1 LRQACKVSGGVRLGK
16 ASRRSKGV
24 NMTKWISIPAMLASA
39 SLAATTIA
47 EAQSYPSKT
56 VTIVVTAAAG
66 GVTDTVARAI
76 AQRLTE
82 KWGQQIV
89 IENKGGG
96 AHVVGASAV
105 AKATPDGHTLM
116 LAEAGTYVV
125 NPVLYPKDKLPFDTE
140 KDFFPITGL
149 VRIHHALIAAP
160 KFEAKNLAE
169 MIEMARKKPGEFT
182 YGTAGIGSGPHVNM
196 VRLENTAKIK
206 LNAVHYRGAT
216 PAQNDVMGG
225 HTNMMMIAVS
235 SALPNVN
242 AGKVRML
249 GIGSSKRLPR
259 VPDVP
264 TIAEAGNLP
273 DFIAGTWFGLAATGG
288 TPRPII
294 DKISKD
300 VRDVMAEPAF
310 KERFLERLMYEAMD
324 SSPEEFQT
332 YIRTETQ
339 RWGKVIR
346 EQNLVIGGH

>member
-1 LRQACKVSGGVRLGK
+1 
-16 ASRRSKGV
+16 
-24 NMTKWISIPAMLASA
+24 MSIAAALAST

-47 EAQSYPSKT
+47 EAQSFPSKT

-96 AHVVGASAV
+96 AHVVGAAAV

-160 KFEAKNLAE
+160 NFEAKNLAE
-169 MIEMARKKPGEFT
+169 MLEIARKKPGELT

-216 PAQNDVMGG
+216 PAQNDVMGS

-242 AGKVRML
+242 SGKVKLL
-249 GIGSSKRLPR
+249 GIGSTKRLAR
-259 VPDVP
+259 VPDAP
-264 TIAEAGNLP
+264 TLAEAGSLP
-273 DFIAGTWFGLAATGG
+273 GYVAGTWFGLAATGG
-288 TPRPII
+288 TPRPVI

-310 KERFLERLMYEAMD
+310 KEKFLNRLMYEAMD
-324 SSPEEFQT
+324 TSPEEFQA

-339 RWGKVIR
+339 KWAKVIR
-346 EQNLVIGGH
+346 EQKLVIGH